1 MVGPGAVR
9 SGGSMAPLMD
19 EARRAEVEC
28 EIRKSCEAGD
38 FSTAVTRA
46 LKAYGP
52 ELFGFLVVA
61 LRDETIA
68 ADTFA
73 ELAEALWKGLP
84 KFAWECSFRTWAY
97 AVARNIVRTHR
108 RDAARRE
115 RRGVRASDSALDDVV
130 QCVRT
135 ETLAFLQTEKRTRL
149 QLLRD
154 SLPEEDRMLL
164 VLRVDR
170 KLAWADL
177 VRVMAENLPP
187 EQAALAREAAR
198 LRKRFQLVKE
208 RLRDLA
214 RKEGLIV

>member
-1 MVGPGAVR
+1 ME
-9 SGGSMAPLMD
+9 
-19 EARRAEVEC
+19 EARRAEFEH
-28 EIRKSCEAGD
+28 EIRGACETGD

-46 LKAYGP
+46 LKSYGP
-52 ELFGFLVVA
+52 ELFGFLVVS

-68 ADTFA
+68 GDTFA

-84 KFAWECSFRTWAY
+84 NFAWECSLRTWTY
-97 AVARNIVRTHR
+97 AVARNIVRTNR
-108 RDAARRE
+108 RNAARRE
-115 RRGVRASDSALDDVV
+115 RRGVRASDSALDDLV
-130 QCVRT
+130 QGVRT

-149 QLLRD
+149 QTLRD

-170 KLAWADL
+170 KLAWTDL
-177 VRVMAENLPP
+177 VRVMGDGGPP
-187 EQAALAREAAR
+187 EQAALARESAR